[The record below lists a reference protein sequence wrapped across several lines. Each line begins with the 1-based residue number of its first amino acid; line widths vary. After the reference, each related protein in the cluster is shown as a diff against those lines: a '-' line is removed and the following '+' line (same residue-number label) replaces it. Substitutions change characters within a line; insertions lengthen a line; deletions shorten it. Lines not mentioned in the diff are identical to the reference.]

1 MKKKLYAAIAAAALA
16 VIPATAALAD
26 GHDTAEVV
34 IVHGV
39 PGFSAD
45 IAVNGDVAYE
55 AVEFNTVVTADLPAG
70 DYDLEVRAA
79 GETDAVLSGS
89 ASLEEGMSYSVVAAL
104 DADGNPTLLVF
115 GNASEE
121 GIQVTHAAGFP
132 NVDITPTD
140 VTGLADVAS
149 GVTGFAA
156 TGAGTFEGLGVAAA
170 GADENAIDLPALTVA
185 EGEALLVY
193 AIGPNEG
200 DELPT
205 LATQSISV
213 AADMDADTDEDVA
226 APTEVDSGTGGLLE
240 TGLPMWVAALMVLGA
255 LGVAAPAVAAARRS

>member
-1 MKKKLYAAIAAAALA
+1 MKKKLYAALAAAALA

-26 GHDTAEVV
+26 GHEAEVV

-39 PGFSAD
+39 PGFTAD
-45 IAVNGDVAYE
+45 IAVNGDVAFE
-55 AVEFNTVVTADLPAG
+55 SVEFDTVVTANLPEG

-79 GETDAVLSGS
+79 GDEDAVLSGS
-89 ASLEEGMSYSVVAAL
+89 ASLEAGMSYSVVAAL
-104 DADGNPTLLVF
+104 DADGDPDLLVF

-121 GIQVTHAAGFP
+121 GIQVTHAAAFP

-185 EGEALLVY
+185 DGEALLVY
-193 AIGPNEG
+193 AIGPDEG
-200 DELPT
+200 DDLPT
-205 LATQSISV
+205 LATQNISLG
-213 AADMDADTDEDVA
+213 ME
-226 APTEVDSGTGGLLE
+226 APTAEHSPGEAGLAAS
-240 TGLPMWVAALMVLGA
+240 GLPAFVLALMAVGA
-255 LGVAAPAVAAARRS
+255 LLLAAPALATARKRR

>member
-1 MKKKLYAAIAAAALA
+1 MKKKLYAAVAAAALA
-16 VIPATAALAD
+16 VIPATAAVAQD
-26 GHDTAEVV
+26 ATAEVV

-45 IAVNGDVAYE
+45 IAVNGDEAYT
-55 AVEFNTVVTADLPAG
+55 AVEFNTVVSTDLPAG

-79 GETDAVLSGS
+79 GDDDTAVLSGS
-89 ASLEEGMSYSVVAAL
+89 ASLEAGMSYSVVAAL

-121 GIQVTHAAGFP
+121 GIQVTHAAAFP

-140 VTGLADVAS
+140 VTGLADVPS
-149 GVTGFAA
+149 GATGFAA
-156 TGAGTFEGLGVAAA
+156 TGAGTFEGLGVAGA
-170 GADENAIDLPALTVA
+170 GADENAIDLPALTVQ
-185 EGEALLVY
+185 EGMALLVY

-200 DELPT
+200 EELPT
-205 LATQSISV
+205 LATAEIAV
-213 AADMDADTDEDVA
+213 GADMEM
-226 APTEVDSGTGGLLE
+226 PSEVDSGTGGLLE

-255 LGVAAPAVAAARRS
+255 VGVAAPAVAAARRD

>member
-1 MKKKLYAAIAAAALA
+1 MKKKLFAAIAAAALA
-16 VIPATAALAD
+16 VIPATAAFAD

-39 PGFSAD
+39 PNFSAD

-55 AVEFNTVVTADLPAG
+55 AVEFNTVVSTDLPAG

-79 GETDAVLSGS
+79 GDTEAVLSGS
-89 ASLEEGMSYSVVAAL
+89 VSLEEGMSYSVVAAL
-104 DADGNPTLLVF
+104 DADGNPTLLPIE
-115 GNASEE
+115 NATEE
-121 GIQVTHAAGFP
+121 GIQVTHAAAFP

-149 GVTGFAA
+149 GATGFAA

-170 GADENAIDLPALTVA
+170 GSDENAIDLDPLTVQD
-185 EGEALLVY
+185 GMALLVF
-193 AIGPNEG
+193 AIGPDEG
-200 DELPT
+200 AELPT
-205 LATQSISV
+205 LATAEISV
-213 AADMDADTDEDVA
+213 DME

-255 LGVAAPAVAAARRS
+255 VGIAAPAVASARRS